1 MIEML
6 NGIKETVLYKEI
18 EGFKL
23 HDNTD
28 YETYPSHW
36 HTPIEIIM
44 PIENDYEVAGKN
56 ESYILHEGD
65 ILLINSGVV
74 HGMPSMSRGE
84 RLILQV
90 DISPLHNV
98 ADIESTLSTI
108 PQILLLTASNATAI
122 HERLK
127 ELMLEI
133 YQEYFGDS
141 LLTSAA
147 IYYRVIEMLVL
158 VGREFTGMRSSED
171 SVLSKQKEHT
181 EKFMMICN
189 YIHEHCTEDLCLD
202 DVASLAGFSKYH
214 FSRLFKNFTGLSFY
228 KYLNKKRIEQAEKLL
243 VDPAL
248 SITEVALQSG
258 FSSLS
263 AFIRMFKLIK
273 DCTPTEFRSLYERE
287 PCRYPFSSSGQSR

>member
-6 NGIKETVLYKEI
+6 NGIKETVLYKDI

-28 YETYPSHW
+28 YEAYPSHW

-44 PIENDYEVAGKN
+44 PIENDYEVADKN

-74 HGMPSMSRGE
+74 HGMPSVIRGE

-90 DISPLHNV
+90 NISMLHNV
-98 ADIESTLSTI
+98 AEIESTLSTI
-108 PQILLLTASNATAI
+108 PQLLLLTAENAPAI

-141 LLTSAA
+141 ILISAA
-147 IYYRVIEMLVL
+147 IYFRVIEMLVL
-158 VGREFTGMRSSED
+158 VGREYTGMRNNYD
-171 SVLSKQKEHT
+171 SAFSKQKEHT
-181 EKFMMICN
+181 EKFMMVCN

-202 DVASLAGFSKYH
+202 DVADLAGFSKYH

-273 DCTPTEFRSLYERE
+273 DCTPTEFRGLYEMG
-287 PCRYPFSSSGQSR
+287 PCCYPFSSSAQSH

>member
-1 MIEML
+1 MIELL

-28 YETYPSHW
+28 YEAYPAHW

-90 DISPLHNV
+90 DISLLHNV

-108 PQILLLTASNATAI
+108 PQLLLLTAAGAPAI

-141 LLTSAA
+141 ILISAA

-158 VGREFTGMRSSED
+158 VGREFTGMRNNED
-171 SVLSKQKEHT
+171 SALSKQKEHT

-202 DVASLAGFSKYH
+202 DIAALAGFSKYH

-273 DCTPTEFRSLYERE
+273 DCTPTEFRSLYEME
-287 PCRYPFSSSGQSR
+287 PCRYPFSSFGQSR